1 MIKYLIIALTIISF
15 FSCEKVLMKKDPSN
29 TPTEVFNYLWKQMDE
44 KYSYF
49 DYKKVNWDSVKTVY
63 SSQINDNL
71 SDDELFSILFKMMC
85 EVRDNHTNLISP
97 FNISRYTDKYPI
109 PRSNFDWRIIQNKY
123 IGSNYL
129 ITGALY
135 NNWILN
141 TNKKIGYIY
150 YSSFSNTID
159 DYSLDYIFKRF
170 ENADGIII
178 DVRNNGG
185 GSPTNIFKILSR
197 IVHVKELVYK
207 SRMKNGPGH
216 NNFGESLYVYA
227 EPDGDYRFSNNKIAV
242 LINKNSYSATSYFA
256 AATKAYSSI
265 ILIGDSTG
273 GGLGAPTGG
282 ELPNGWTYRFSASQT
297 SVKSNSTWDHTDIF
311 EDGVPPDIYVTF
323 TDDDYT
329 NETDPIIERAIQE
342 L

>member
-1 MIKYLIIALTIISF
+1 MNKYIILLIVSITL
-15 FSCEKVLMKKDPSN
+15 FSCEKVLMEKDPASN
-29 TPTEVFNYLWKQMDE
+29 PTEVFNYLWKQMDE

-49 DYKKVNWDSVKTVY
+49 DYKKVNWDSIKTVY

-71 SDDELFSILFKMMC
+71 TDDELFAILFKMMC

-109 PRSNFDWRIIQNKY
+109 PRYNFDWRTIKNKY
-123 IGSNYL
+123 IGNDYL

-150 YSSFSNTID
+150 YSSFADAVD
-159 DYSLDYIFKRF
+159 DYSLDYVMNRF
-170 ENADGIII
+170 SNADGLII

-197 IVHVKELVYK
+197 IVPDRRLVYK
-207 SRMKNGPGH
+207 SRMKIGKAH
-216 NNFGESLYVYA
+216 NSFGESLYVYA
-227 EPDGDYRFSNNKIAV
+227 EPDGNYQFTKKIIV
-242 LINKNSYSATSYFA
+242 LTNKNSYSATSFFA
-256 AATKAYSSI
+256 TATKAYDNI
-265 ILIGDSTG
+265 IIIGDSTG

-297 SVKSNSTWDHTDIF
+297 SAKSNSSWNHTDIY
-311 EDGVPPDIYVTF
+311 EDGVPPDIYVTISDSDF
-323 TDDDYT
+323 D
-329 NETDPIIERAIQE
+329 NEIDSILERAIDE
-342 L
+342 I